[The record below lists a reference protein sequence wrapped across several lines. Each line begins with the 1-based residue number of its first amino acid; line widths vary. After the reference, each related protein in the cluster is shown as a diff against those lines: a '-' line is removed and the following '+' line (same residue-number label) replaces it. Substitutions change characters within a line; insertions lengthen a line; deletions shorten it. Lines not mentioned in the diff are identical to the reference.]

1 MTLPTRIALSLVLT
15 AAVSARHPEPLS
27 ARQTAPLLAQH
38 PEPANYVIGAEDVL
52 NVTVFN
58 EPALSGRFR
67 VENDGQFS
75 YPFLGRVKAGGRTLS
90 DVATTLKTRLA
101 DGYLRNPQVTV
112 DVDQFRSQS
121 VFVMGEV
128 RSPGKY
134 VLSGSVSLL
143 EVLAQAGSTTAAAGS
158 EIVVLHPK
166 TPASGAVTLAAPGDA
181 EVLRVSLR
189 EIESGRLS
197 QNVEIRDGD
206 TIFVPKAER
215 FFVVGLVRNPGSYA
229 LEANM
234 TVLQALSLA
243 GGVTERGSNRRLRI
257 TRVVDGKRRELD
269 VKPTDLVQPGDTIT
283 VRQRLL

>member
-1 MTLPTRIALSLVLT
+1 MTLLTRLALTMLIT
-15 AAVSARHPEPLS
+15 ASLS
-27 ARQTAPLLAQH
+27 AQQR
-38 PEPANYVIGAEDVL
+38 EPANYVIGAEDIL

-67 VENDGQFS
+67 VENDGQFN
-75 YPFLGRVKAGGRTLS
+75 YPFLGRIKAGGMTIS
-90 DVATTLKTRLA
+90 DVAATLKTKLS

-134 VLSGSVSLL
+134 ALSGTVSLL

-158 EIVVLHPK
+158 EIVVLHPS
-166 TPASGAVTLAAPGDA
+166 TPASGAVNPAAPGA
-181 EVLRVSLR
+181 SEVLRVSLR
-189 EIESGRLS
+189 DIESGRMS
-197 QNVEIRDGD
+197 QNVPIRDGD

-243 GGVTERGSNRRLRI
+243 GGVTDRGSTGRI
-257 TRVVDGKRRELD
+257 KIVRAVEGKKKEIK
-269 VKPTDLVQPGDTIT
+269 VKLTDIVEPGDTII
-283 VRQRLL
+283 VAERFF